1 MRRTNG
7 PAVRFTHRGEG
18 MAMKGRGSV
27 LAEGV
32 QVIGGGVTFMA
43 SQAVLRIDGVPLGHT
58 RIAVRL
64 GEDGSGGDGN
74 AASISVDDGFL
85 LDEHVEFDGV
95 EEQIVRDNGKLA
107 QSGGHGLAAGLIN
120 IPGVNALRIDFRDG
134 PGESMF
140 ANARSEFV
148 TAVGDKF
155 FGVVEADDAPLGVQD
170 NGCSDDGAK
179 QRATTSFIEASDA
192 RPSQLASST
201 FKMRATTASHKES
214 AILACGLPGG
224 DESSGA
230 KLVRVLPFF

>member
-1 MRRTNG
+1 
-7 PAVRFTHRGEG
+7 
-18 MAMKGRGSV
+18 MKGRGPV

-32 QVIGGGVTFMA
+32 QVIGGGVSFMA
-43 SQAVLRIDGVPLGHT
+43 SQAVLRIDGVPLGHA
-58 RIAVRL
+58 RIAVRFS
-64 GEDGSGGDGN
+64 EDGSGGDGDT
-74 AASISVDDGFL
+74 AGISVDDGFL

-140 ANARSEFV
+140 ANARRELIA
-148 TAVGDKF
+148 AVGDKF
-155 FGVVEADDAPLGVQD
+155 FRVIEADDAPLGVQD

-192 RPSQLASST
+192 RPPEFASSA
-201 FKMRATTASHKES
+201 FKMRATAASHEES

-224 DESSGA
+224 DESSCA
-230 KLVRVLPFF
+230 KVVRVLNLF